1 MINRSQV
8 EQNNLKILDSS
19 QVLQNDKDQNIAK
32 LKELLPNVINSDN
45 QLNTQALQDVLDIAN
60 TTSNN
65 QGYELTFAG
74 KGIAKA
80 KADEPTTKELEVEL
94 EQSKDFDNT
103 ENVVIRG
110 DNIDT
115 LKILR
120 ANYTNKIKMIYID
133 PPYNTKNE
141 NFVYNDNFKKNEEE
155 LIKEFG
161 LAEETQNFLTNVYG
175 TRSHSGWLSF
185 MYPRLKIAR
194 ELLKEDGV
202 IFISID
208 DNEQANLKIICDE
221 IFGEE
226 NFVAD
231 IIWEKKFSPQN
242 DAKRFSDNHDYILC
256 YTKDKNNWLPNL
268 LERTSIQ
275 NDRYKN
281 LDNDPRGVWTSGD
294 LLRKDVQ
301 KSGLY
306 TIITPN
312 GTSYAPPSG
321 RSWRVPKN
329 RLKEMIKDNRIWF
342 GENGGN
348 VPRIKRFLSDI
359 QEGIRPLTIWKHTE
373 AGHNQEA
380 SQELRKLFDGESY
393 FDTPKPCRLIKRI
406 LKISTEKDSAIL
418 DFFAGSGTT
427 GDAVMQLNAE
437 DGGKRKYILA
447 QLDEAIDEKKEAYK
461 FCKDNNF
468 EPVISSIT
476 IERLNRAGEKIKA
489 DVIAE
494 LEAEQSK
501 KKPNQ
506 EKLAELREKYVRVF
520 GNSPKDN
527 RNPHEN
533 GDLLTSIEEIPNQVG
548 YCDDSLTVESIE
560 NNNSPSVKGWQSQT
574 DGVVLEKNHP
584 TDKVGTPPA
593 EGNGLDIGY
602 KVFSLKDKPRIAE
615 VTNDGGQV
623 SFVPQNLR
631 EKTLDTLANMLCATC
646 KPLHTKIE
654 TLITDRLYKAD
665 NEIYLLG
672 SVDKSQLEIFKD
684 LKINVD
690 GYSDLDLE
698 DFLNLGVTD
707 KDNVSVVY

>member
-1 MINRSQV
+1 MINKSQV
-8 EQNNLKILDSS
+8 EQNGIKILDSS
-19 QVLQNDKDQNIAK
+19 QVLLNDKDQVIAK
-32 LKELLPNVINSDN
+32 LREILPNVINSDN

-80 KADEPTTKELEVEL
+80 KADEPTTKELKAEI

-133 PPYNTKNE
+133 PPYNTKKE

-226 NFVAD
+226 NFFGT
-231 IIWEKKFSPQN
+231 ITWNNRTKPKNIGG
-242 DAKRFSDNHDYILC
+242 AKYSLQSNTEYILV
-256 YTKDKNNWLPNL
+256 YGKVPMDSYNFKLPTVESISYPKKDDEGRYRLAKVEQRKNKGSMRRDNMVYPLLGVNLKDGYRWQLSKDKRDFYLKNN
-268 LERTSIQ
+268 
-275 NDRYKN
+275 
-281 LDNDPRGVWTSGD
+281 
-294 LLRKDVQ
+294 
-301 KSGLY
+301 
-306 TIITPN
+306 
-312 GTSYAPPSG
+312 
-321 RSWRVPKN
+321 
-329 RLKEMIKDNRIWF
+329 
-342 GENGGN
+342 
-348 VPRIKRFLSDI
+348 
-359 QEGIRPLTIWKHTE
+359 
-373 AGHNQEA
+373 
-380 SQELRKLFDGESY
+380 
-393 FDTPKPCRLIKRI
+393 RLIKIDDKVYTKIYSFDEDGFTYEPFWSHRVDTGTAENAKEELEI
-406 LKISTEKDSAIL
+406 LLEHDEVFETVKPIPLLCQLLKFIEDDVLIL

-437 DGGKRKYILA
+437 DGGNRKYILA
-447 QLDEAIDEKKEAYK
+447 QLDEPIDEKKEAYK
-461 FCKDNNF
+461 FCKDNGF

-476 IERLNRAGEKIKA
+476 IERLNRAGEKVKA
-489 DVIAE
+489 DVQAE
-494 LEAEQSK
+494 FDAENSK
-501 KKPNQ
+501 SRPNK
-506 EKLAELREKYVRVF
+506 ERLAELQEQL
-520 GNSPKDN
+520 
-527 RNPHEN
+527 EN
-533 GDLLTSIEEIPNQVG
+533 IS
-548 YCDDSLTVESIE
+548 
-560 NNNSPSVKGWQSQT
+560 K
-574 DGVVLEKNHP
+574 
-584 TDKVGTPPA
+584 
-593 EGNGLDIGY
+593 LDIGY
-602 KVFSLKDKPRIAE
+602 KVFSLKDKPCIAE
-615 VTNDGGQV
+615 VTNNGGQV
-623 SFVPQNLR
+623 SFVPKNLR

>member
-1 MINRSQV
+1 MINKSQV

-19 QVLQNDKDQNIAK
+19 QVLQNDKDQIIAK
-32 LKELLPNVINSDN
+32 LKQLLPNVINSDN

-80 KADEPTTKELEVEL
+80 KADEPTTKELKAEL
-94 EQSKDFDNT
+94 EQSKNFDNT

-133 PPYNTKNE
+133 PPYNTKSE

-226 NFVAD
+226 NFVGQFVAQTNPRGRSLD
-231 IIWEKKFSPQN
+231 KFVAKTFEYVLCYAFNAEIPSSIFDVPKTDKALNEYKYRDDNGKYRLLELRNRNPVFNRTNRPNLYYPIYINPINNEVSLTKSTLFYECATPINSKGEDGCWTWSTKKFESEVKN
-242 DAKRFSDNHDYILC
+242 LVANRASTGIWRVFRKDYIPDGGAF
-256 YTKDKNNWLPNL
+256 TKEKSIWLDK
-268 LERTSIQ
+268 SI
-275 NDRYKN
+275 NH
-281 LDNDPRGVWTSGD
+281 
-294 LLRKDVQ
+294 
-301 KSGLY
+301 
-306 TIITPN
+306 
-312 GTSYAPPSG
+312 
-321 RSWRVPKN
+321 
-329 RLKEMIKDNRIWF
+329 
-342 GENGGN
+342 ENGKERLGEIFKLSGN
-348 VPRIKRFLSDI
+348 QVPFSFPKSTDLISKCINIAMTKNDI
-359 QEGIRPLTIWKHTE
+359 V
-373 AGHNQEA
+373 
-380 SQELRKLFDGESY
+380 
-393 FDTPKPCRLIKRI
+393 
-406 LKISTEKDSAIL
+406 L

-437 DGGKRKYILA
+437 DSGKRKYILA

-461 FCKDNNF
+461 FCQDNGF

-489 DVIAE
+489 DIQAE
-494 LEAEQSK
+494 FDAENSK
-501 KKPNQ
+501 KRPSK
-506 EKLAELREKYVRVF
+506 EKLADLKERL
-520 GNSPKDN
+520 
-527 RNPHEN
+527 EN
-533 GDLLTSIEEIPNQVG
+533 IN
-548 YCDDSLTVESIE
+548 
-560 NNNSPSVKGWQSQT
+560 K
-574 DGVVLEKNHP
+574 
-584 TDKVGTPPA
+584 
-593 EGNGLDIGY
+593 LDIGY
-602 KVFSLKDKPRIAE
+602 KVFSLKDKPCIAE
-615 VTNDGGQV
+615 ITNDGGQV

-654 TLITDRLYKAD
+654 TLIADKLYKAD

-672 SVDKSQLEIFKD
+672 SVDKPQLEIFKD